1 MLARI
6 SGPVSFKIQTM
17 MVREKT
23 LRIRGGMCGIEGVP
37 VPPLQCGR
45 DYQSQAVLDCSSLFH
60 PLCRVP
66 ALEGFRVGLLEPVQ
80 VGPGTVQTGFADCF
94 EINPGG

>member
-23 LRIRGGMCGIEGVP
+23 LRIRGGICGIEGVP
-37 VPPLQCGR
+37 V
-45 DYQSQAVLDCSSLFH
+45 
-60 PLCRVP
+60 
-66 ALEGFRVGLLEPVQ
+66 
-80 VGPGTVQTGFADCF
+80 
-94 EINPGG
+94 